1 MEIGRERFPGKW
13 SLKIDGAL
21 SWVCAHGN
29 RKRQVSWKMVFKEGW
44 SFVMGLCTQKWEE
57 KGFWDS
63 GL

>member
-29 RKRQVSWKMVFKEGW
+29 RKRQVSGKMVFKEGW
-44 SFVMGLCTQKWEE
+44 SFVMGLCTWK
-57 KGFWDS
+57 
-63 GL
+63 